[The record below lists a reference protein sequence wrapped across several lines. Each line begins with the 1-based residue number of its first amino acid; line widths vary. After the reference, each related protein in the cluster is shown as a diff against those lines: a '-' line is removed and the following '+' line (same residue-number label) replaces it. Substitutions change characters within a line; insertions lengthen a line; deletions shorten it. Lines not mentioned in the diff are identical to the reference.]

1 MPGKRPTTGP
11 VIREDIGDS
20 DMSETATLGRRWKY
34 LQDGA
39 ELGGLLCDASRQ
51 GSLEDVAG
59 ALRTMSR
66 NQLEAACMALV
77 VVHTSG
83 TSLDSDA

>member
-1 MPGKRPTTGP
+1 
-11 VIREDIGDS
+11 
-20 DMSETATLGRRWKY
+20 MSVSTDLHRRWKY

-39 ELGGLLCDASRQ
+39 ELGGLLVGTARQ

-77 VVHTSG
+77 VVHSEG
-83 TSLDSDA
+83 TSLDPDA

>member
-1 MPGKRPTTGP
+1 MTVST
-11 VIREDIGDS
+11 D
-20 DMSETATLGRRWKY
+20 LGRRWQY

-39 ELGGLLCDASRQ
+39 ELGGLLCATSRQ

-66 NQLEAACMALV
+66 NQLEAACMAMVL
-77 VVHTSG
+77 VHTEG
-83 TSLDSDA
+83 ASLVSPDD